1 MKVATALAA
10 AMLFIVP
17 AAAFAQ
23 DTGEGAVVATS
34 LPVRRRKTV
43 TPLPTAPR
51 RPAIPPPPP
60 QSQGQMGGDKGQ

>member
-23 DTGEGAVVATS
+23 DTGEGGRGNDKSVGPAS
-34 LPVRRRKTV
+34 ENRD
-43 TPLPTAPR
+43 TPPYGTAPSGDT
-51 RPAIPPPPP
+51 PP